1 MNQDTRQ
8 TDVVVDGVVSAI
20 SNERL
25 RPFVLATED
34 IALAID
40 LYGANLKLSQD
51 VYALTGGLEVAL
63 RNAIIGRLKR
73 YLGREDWYRSRA
85 FMVNLSRSRRLN
97 LKSAR
102 QRLKQEGK
110 VEKSGAV
117 IAGLTFHFWVALH
130 ESKYRDTLWTP
141 MLRHIWPK
149 GENLRRVHRDL
160 FLVRDLRNRVAH
172 YEPIFSLKWLRAIEV
187 LKARFDKLAPEKAL
201 WFDELVGASI
211 ERELWT
217 IRSLLKNPQ
226 N

>member
-1 MNQDTRQ
+1 
-8 TDVVVDGVVSAI
+8 
-20 SNERL
+20 
-25 RPFVLATED
+25 
-34 IALAID
+34 
-40 LYGANLKLSQD
+40 
-51 VYALTGGLEVAL
+51 
-63 RNAIIGRLKR
+63 KR

-160 FLVRDLRNRVAH
+160 FLVRDLLLRCSRSVLTNWHRKKR
-172 YEPIFSLKWLRAIEV
+172 FGLTSWLAQ
-187 LKARFDKLAPEKAL
+187 
-201 WFDELVGASI
+201 ASSVSCGPSG
-211 ERELWT
+211 LF
-217 IRSLLKNPQ
+217 
-226 N
+226 